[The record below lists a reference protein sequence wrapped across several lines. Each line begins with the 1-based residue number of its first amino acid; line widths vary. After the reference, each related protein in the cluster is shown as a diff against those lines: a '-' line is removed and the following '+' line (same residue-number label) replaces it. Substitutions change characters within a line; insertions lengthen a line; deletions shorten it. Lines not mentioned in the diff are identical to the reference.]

1 MLTNRKSGGSAA
13 VEELFYKALFAG
25 LVVCGGVVS
34 LIGSIIVWRKM
45 YLAGKSFAEL
55 GSDGNAL
62 IFMGV
67 LALICFAIAWRIRVA
82 KKKLSA
88 ED

>member
-1 MLTNRKSGGSAA
+1 MLTSRKSGGSTR
-13 VEELFYKALFAG
+13 VDELFYKALFAG

-34 LIGSIIVWRKM
+34 LIYSIIVWRKM
-45 YLAGKSFAEL
+45 YLADKSFAEL

-62 IFMGV
+62 VFMGV

-82 KKKLSA
+82 RKKLSA
-88 ED
+88 DD